1 MEKFC
6 ENHPIIVAVIVAPI
20 LYVLLWVAMAIF

>member
-1 MEKFC
+1 MNDDVKAILGA
-6 ENHPIIVAVIVAPI
+6 IIFAPI